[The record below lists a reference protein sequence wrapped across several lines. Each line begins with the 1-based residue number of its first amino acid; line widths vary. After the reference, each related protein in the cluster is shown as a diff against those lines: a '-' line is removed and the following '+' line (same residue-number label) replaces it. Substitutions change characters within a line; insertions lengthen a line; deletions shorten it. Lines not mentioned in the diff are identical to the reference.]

1 MKPRA
6 VRRTKQALRRSIVST
21 LLLASLA
28 AGCRAGAALDTPTP
42 LETDT
47 VRATPYAQQP
57 AAGICAEA
65 ESEEAVMRLLP
76 GIPDPRCV
84 IVRPDQRL
92 RVVNETGADVNI
104 SLGPFALPLPSDGE
118 TVFGPTFGEYLLP
131 GVHVLSV
138 DPCCGGELWLRSN
151 AE

>member
-1 MKPRA
+1 MKRRA
-6 VRRTKQALRRSIVST
+6 VRRAKPAPRRWIAFT

-28 AGCRAGAALDTPTP
+28 AACRAGATFDSPTP
-42 LETDT
+42 PETVT

-65 ESEEAVMRLLP
+65 DDEEVVMRLLP

-104 SLGPFALPLPSDGE
+104 SLGPFALPLPANGQ
-118 TVFGPTFGEYLLP
+118 TVIGPTFGEYLLP

-138 DPCCGGELWLRSN
+138 DPCCGGELWLPSS